1 MMQLFVLYSRNGQL
15 LSMVCA
21 VFSKKAAMTVRVF
34 TANIPTIVGIYH
46 TFIYSSERVVFLVR
60 VTTQAIFLEVM
71 TTTVSDKNV
80 LLLYARRPIQDLSL
94 SRNEW
99 EDPGTIQLEV

>member
-1 MMQLFVLYSRNGQL
+1 MMMQLFVLYSRNGQL

-60 VTTQAIFLEVM
+60 VTTQAIFLGDDDDSFRQKRSPFVRAQAYPRLV
-71 TTTVSDKNV
+71 T
-80 LLLYARRPIQDLSL
+80 
-94 SRNEW
+94 
-99 EDPGTIQLEV
+99 LEK